1 MPISQRPAPIDAFH
15 EEAEVAICASLAVF
29 IFFVHSIAGRSA
41 ALKFGFGWLFGY
53 IRKNSTEFRPS
64 ARKHSLHRSK
74 HALDG
79 CSSLS
84 SIFLIDKTST

>member
-41 ALKFGFGWLFGY
+41 ALKFGFGW
-53 IRKNSTEFRPS
+53 
-64 ARKHSLHRSK
+64 
-74 HALDG
+74 
-79 CSSLS
+79 
-84 SIFLIDKTST
+84 

>member
-41 ALKFGFGWLFGY
+41 ALNLD
-53 IRKNSTEFRPS
+53 S
-64 ARKHSLHRSK
+64 A
-74 HALDG
+74 G
-79 CSSLS
+79 CSDISE
-84 SIFLIDKTST
+84 KTPPSFAHRPVNTRFIARNMLWTGAVV